1 MLTSKIRRRIELPHE
16 PEQWVE
22 VRQLNYLQL
31 DLARDIF
38 QMRNMDRMARL
49 DTKTRQQIAELRIAI
64 LQAEKP
70 TVAAIVEP
78 ADPLAGYDVQ
88 TLLQAGVIAWSY
100 DEAVT
105 PESVDQLDEAT
116 AEYVARELVPKTE
129 SETDRKNGSPNS
141 TRPSTVAARHRGNG

>member
-22 VRQLNYLQL
+22 VRQLSYLQL
-31 DLARDIF
+31 DLASDVSTLRSMNKLG
-38 QMRNMDRMARL
+38 QL
-49 DTKTRQQIAELRIAI
+49 DAGTRQQMAEIQLARFRN
-64 LQAEKP
+64 ET
-70 TVAAIVEP
+70 TVAEVVVAD
-78 ADPLAGYDVQ
+78 DPLTGYDVQ

-141 TRPSTVAARHRGNG
+141 MRPSTVAARHRGNG

>member
-22 VRQLNYLQL
+22 VRQLSYLQL

-38 QMRNMDRMARL
+38 QMRNMDRLGRL
-49 DTKTRQQIAELRIAI
+49 DASTRQQLAEMQLARF
-64 LQAEKP
+64 QNST
-70 TVAAIVEP
+70 TVAEVVVD
-78 ADPLAGYDVQ
+78 DPLIGYDVQ

-141 TRPSTVAARHRGNG
+141 TRPSTAAARHRGNG

>member
-22 VRQLNYLQL
+22 VRQLSYLQL
-31 DLARDIF
+31 DLARDVF
-38 QMRNMDRMARL
+38 QMRNMDRLGRL
-49 DTKTRQQIAELRIAI
+49 DASTRQQLAEMQLARFQNSA
-64 LQAEKP
+64 
-70 TVAAIVEP
+70 TVAEVVAD
-78 ADPLAGYDVQ
+78 DPLIGYDVQ

-141 TRPSTVAARHRGNG
+141 TRPSTAAARHRGNG